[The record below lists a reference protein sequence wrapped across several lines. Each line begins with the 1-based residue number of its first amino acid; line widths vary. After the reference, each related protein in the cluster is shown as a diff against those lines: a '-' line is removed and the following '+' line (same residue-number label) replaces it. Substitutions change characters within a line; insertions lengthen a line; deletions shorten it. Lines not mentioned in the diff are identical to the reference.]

1 MTGEEKMSPTST
13 EQDDVKVSE
22 AHMPD
27 HDANH
32 SDDSDLP
39 PRRGVFQRNP
49 RAKLF
54 GLIALIVV
62 LALVGWY
69 WWDSRHWEDT
79 DDAQIDGYIYP
90 ISARVGGQVVKVSF
104 DDGQF
109 VRKGDVLVQID
120 PTDYEV
126 ALQRAQADYQ
136 DSLASL
142 QAAQLGVPVSSV
154 GSFSQINSAGAD
166 VSSAAAGVNAA
177 QKQMDAA
184 QAQIIEAEAN
194 ATKLNA
200 DVERYR
206 LLLNKREIAQ
216 QQFDQAIAAATAA
229 NATVDAR
236 KASLLAAEAQVRIAQ
251 SRVEQ
256 ANALL
261 RNAQITPKQVEATR
275 AKAESAAA
283 QTLRYKAALDQ
294 AQLNLGYTTIVAPV
308 DGVVGK
314 RSVQVGQ
321 NVAPGQDL
329 MAIVP
334 LRDIWVTANFKE
346 TQLAHMQPGQPV
358 KVKVDTYGGRKWGA
372 HVTSIGGAT
381 GARYS
386 LLPPENATGNYVK
399 VVQRIPVRIDFD
411 GNDKPDFNRDGLLRP
426 GMSVDPDV
434 KVSVQPEGNR
444 K

>member
-1 MTGEEKMSPTST
+1 
-13 EQDDVKVSE
+13 
-22 AHMPD
+22 
-27 HDANH
+27 
-32 SDDSDLP
+32 
-39 PRRGVFQRNP
+39 
-49 RAKLF
+49 
-54 GLIALIVV
+54 
-62 LALVGWY
+62 
-69 WWDSRHWEDT
+69 
-79 DDAQIDGYIYP
+79 
-90 ISARVGGQVVKVSF
+90 
-104 DDGQF
+104 
-109 VRKGDVLVQID
+109 
-120 PTDYEV
+120 
-126 ALQRAQADYQ
+126 
-136 DSLASL
+136 
-142 QAAQLGVPVSSV
+142 VSSV

>member
-1 MTGEEKMSPTST
+1 MSPTST
-13 EQDDVKVSE
+13 EHDDLKQSE
-22 AHMPD
+22 APASN
-27 HDANH
+27 HDAPH
-32 SDDSDLP
+32 DDSEIGE
-39 PRRGVFQRNP
+39 RRSVFQRNP
-49 RAKLF
+49 KARVL
-54 GLIALIVV
+54 ALVALVVV
-62 LALVGWY
+62 LVLVGWY
-69 WWDSRHWEDT
+69 WWDSRRWEST

-90 ISARVGGQVVKVSF
+90 ISARVGGQVVKVNYN
-104 DDGQF
+104 DGEL
-109 VRKGDVLVQID
+109 VHKGDVLVEID
-120 PTDYEV
+120 PTDYKV
-126 ALQRAQADYQ
+126 ALERAKADYQ
-136 DSLASL
+136 DSLANL

-154 GSFSQINSAGAD
+154 GSFSQIHSAGAD
-166 VSSAAAGVNAA
+166 VNSAQAGVSAA

-184 QAQIIEAEAN
+184 QAEVVEAEAN
-194 ATKLNA
+194 AKKLNA

-206 LLLNKREIAQ
+206 MLLDKREIAQ

-236 KASLLAAEAQVRIAQ
+236 KASLLAAQAQVRMAQ
-251 SRVEQ
+251 SRVDQ
-256 ANALL
+256 ANAEL

-275 AKAESAAA
+275 AKAESASA
-283 QTLRYKAALDQ
+283 QSLRYKAALDQ

-314 RSVQVGQ
+314 RSVELGQ

-358 KVKVDTYGGRKWGA
+358 KVKVDTYGGRKWDA

-411 GNDKPDFNRDGLLRP
+411 NNDKPDFNQDGLLRP
-426 GMSVDPDV
+426 GMSVVPDV
-434 KVSVQPEGNR
+434 KVSARPGGIR

>member
-1 MTGEEKMSPTST
+1 MSPTST
-13 EQDDVKVSE
+13 EQNDLQPSE
-22 AHMPD
+22 VHEQN

-32 SDDSDLP
+32 AAADDLP
-39 PRRGVFQRNP
+39 RRSVFQRNP
-49 RAKLF
+49 LARPL
-54 GLIALIVV
+54 LIVGIV
-62 LALVGWY
+62 LVLVLVGWY
-69 WWDSRHWEDT
+69 WWDSRRWEST
-79 DDAQIDGYIYP
+79 DDAQIDGHIYP
-90 ISARVGGQVVKVSF
+90 ISARVGGQVVKVNY

-109 VRKGDVLVQID
+109 IHKGDVLVQID
-120 PTDYEV
+120 PTDYKV
-126 ALQRAQADYQ
+126 ALDRAQADYQ
-136 DSLASL
+136 DSQANLL
-142 QAAQLGVPVSSV
+142 AAQAGVPVSSV
-154 GSFSQINSAGAD
+154 GSSSQINSASAD
-166 VSSAAAGVNAA
+166 LGSAQAGVAAA
-177 QKQMDAA
+177 QKQVEAA
-184 QAQIIEAEAN
+184 QAQIVEAQAN
-194 ATKLNA
+194 AKKLNA

-206 LLLNKREIAQ
+206 MLLGKHEIAQ

-229 NATVDAR
+229 NATVTAR
-236 KASLLAAEAQVRIAQ
+236 EASLLAAQAQVRIAE
-251 SRVEQ
+251 SRVLQ
-256 ANALL
+256 STALL
-261 RNAQITPKQVEATR
+261 RNAQVTPKQVEATR
-275 AKAESAAA
+275 AKAVSAEA

-308 DGVVGK
+308 DGIVGK

-358 KVKVDTYGGRKWGA
+358 KVKVDTYGGRKWDA

-381 GARYS
+381 GAKYS

-411 GNDKPDFNRDGLLRP
+411 NNDKPDFNQDGLLRP

-434 KVSVQPEGNR
+434 KVAVRPNGEG